1 VTTVL
6 GVEGGAT
13 QQPLARGI
21 LEAVIRVLRRRRA
34 VFATVLAGSVLAGAL
49 VAVYWTPPYEGRA
62 VLQVQTASAG
72 SLENVEFDLFYTD
85 RLLNT
90 YTELAESDQL
100 HDELVSELGVE
111 GPIGLKAEVPANTE
125 LLVVEAS
132 AVDPELA
139 AAAANALATT
149 LADDI
154 RENLTQRFD
163 ARREALL
170 RQLEELDQRIAE
182 LRASAGQ
189 EPDAV
194 GDLLV
199 QRDSVARTYNE
210 ALSLGASSIAGV
222 SIVQPADA
230 PTARAFSP
238 VLLVGLAGLV
248 GIAGGFA
255 LALLVD
261 RLDRT
266 IYDVERAVRDR
277 GYPVLGELIAGA
289 QPPGSDENDV
299 ALIPQAIG
307 VAFRLRQA
315 SPRSLLLTSAFSGS
329 ITPAMVVDLTRALAS
344 TGVEVAALDATFEP
358 SLHAVLGTPDRPG
371 LQEALRYGK
380 PLAELAVPTRYP
392 HIHLVPG
399 GKANGA
405 TANVIEAF
413 WGLNQLD
420 SLTEA
425 FGLVVVHASPLLER
439 AEASLLGRSVG
450 GTVLVLE
457 DGHMRDTDLDE
468 GLEQV
473 TALPS
478 TFLGVVVARPAR
490 RSRRFTLRRRRRS
503 RQR

>member
-1 VTTVL
+1 MTTL

-21 LEAVIRVLRRRRA
+21 LEAIVRVLRRRRV
-34 VFATVLAGSVLAGAL
+34 VFAAVLAGSLLAGAL

-90 YTELAESDQL
+90 YTQLAESDQL
-100 HDELVSELGVE
+100 HDELVSQLGAE
-111 GPIGLKAEVPANTE
+111 GPLGLRAEVPANTE
-125 LLVVEAS
+125 LLVVEAT
-132 AVDPELA
+132 AANPQLA
-139 AAAANALATT
+139 AEAANALATR
-149 LADDI
+149 LADAI
-154 RENLTQRFD
+154 RQNLTQRFD
-163 ARREALL
+163 AGREALQQ
-170 RQLEELDQRIAE
+170 QLEQIDQRLAE
-182 LRASAGQ
+182 LRAQPGEQ
-189 EPDAV
+189 PDAV
-194 GDLLV
+194 ADLLV
-199 QRDSVARTYNE
+199 ERDSVARTYNE

-222 SIVQPADA
+222 SIVQPADV

-238 VLLVGLAGLV
+238 VLLVGLAGLF
-248 GIAGGFA
+248 GILGGFA

-266 IYDVERAVRDR
+266 VYDVEHAVRER
-277 GYPVLGELIAGA
+277 GYPVLGELTVGA
-289 QPPGSDENDV
+289 TSSDQDEV
-299 ALIPQAIG
+299 ALGPQAIG

-344 TGVEVAALDATFEP
+344 TGVEVAALDATFAPE
-358 SLHAVLGTPDRPG
+358 LHAALGTPDRPG

-380 PLAELAVPTRYP
+380 PLAELAVPARYP
-392 HIHLVPG
+392 HVHLVPG

-420 SLTEA
+420 SLTDA
-425 FGLVVVHASPLLER
+425 FSLVVVYASPLLER
-439 AEASLLGRSVG
+439 AEASLLGRSVE

-457 DGHMRDTDLDE
+457 DGRMRDTDLDE

-490 RSRRFTLRRRRRS
+490 RTRRLTLSRRRRALRRR
-503 RQR
+503 